1 MQQLASLLLEKEVGK
16 VISGERLAKH
26 TTMKVGGPADLFVE
40 PSDMKGLETTFREVR
55 KAGVPWRVIGRG
67 SNLLVD
73 DEGIEGV
80 VIKLGRGMDHLEIDG
95 EEVTVGG
102 GYPLVGLAAVIS
114 RKGLSGLEFA
124 GGIPGSVGG
133 AVYMNAG
140 AHGSDISKILKKA
153 QILFE
158 DGTVRWL
165 TNEEMA
171 FEYRTSILQKKPG
184 ICIAAVFQMK
194 KGDREAIFGKMK
206 GNKEYRRK
214 TQPVDRCCGSVF
226 RNPLP
231 KHAGQLIES
240 AGLKG
245 HRIGGAEISPLH
257 ANFIVNVENAKARDV
272 HELIQLIQHDIY
284 EKYAVKLHTE
294 VEMIHRKV
302 R

>member
-1 MQQLASLLLEKEVGK
+1 MQQLISILQEKGVGK
-16 VISGERLAKH
+16 VVQDEPLAKH

-40 PSDMKGLETTFREVR
+40 PADLQGLKVTLAEV
-55 KAGVPWRVIGRG
+55 KQYGATWRVIGRG

-73 DEGIEGV
+73 DDGIEGV
-80 VIKLGRGMDHLEIDG
+80 VIKLGRGFDELTIDG

-158 DGTVRWL
+158 DGSVRWL
-165 TNEEMA
+165 SNEEMS
-171 FEYRTSILQKKPG
+171 FEYRTSILQKNPG
-184 ICIAAVFQMK
+184 FCIAAVLQME
-194 KGDREAIFGKMK
+194 KGNKDAIFGKMK
-206 GNKEYRRK
+206 EHKEYRRK

-231 KHAGQLIES
+231 KHAGQLIEQ

-245 HRIGGAEISPLH
+245 KRIGGAEISPLH
-257 ANFIVNVENAKARDV
+257 ANFIVNAENAKARDV
-272 HELIQLIQHDIY
+272 HDLIQLIQNHIA
-284 EKYAVKLHTE
+284 EKYSVKLQTE
-294 VEMIHRKV
+294 VEMIHRKES
-302 R
+302 